1 MDAHN
6 ADATKTWRMT
16 LGKHADL
23 APEEFKRAA
32 LTYKPSARRVRAV
45 HDEVKAWAAAR
56 LGKAT
61 VNNNSSV
68 EDIVDDAIA
77 GEKTAAGHLAAPA
90 AWE

>member
-1 MDAHN
+1 
-6 ADATKTWRMT
+6 MT

-45 HDEVKAWAAAR
+45 HDEMKAWAAAR

-61 VNNNSSV
+61 VNNSSV

-77 GEKTAAGHLAAPA
+77 GEKTAAGHRAAPA
-90 AWE
+90 